1 MSTRSPRSRRPPT
14 GEEPPA
20 RRRRSPGGG
29 RTLLWLGLIVVMVV
43 AVGWALARGSFGDDD
58 PAPQEQ
64 AAPTS
69 TLLIREGLRR
79 EDVAALLDKETS
91 LSGDR
96 YLALTGPGARGRALA
111 GTDRPTSLEGFLF
124 PATYELPE
132 DATARDLVDLQVEA
146 YEANTADVN
155 YRYAQSRNL
164 TKYDVLTIAS
174 MIEREVAVARER
186 PLVASVIYNRLRAGM
201 RLDIDAT
208 VQYAVGEWKE
218 ELSYSDLNV
227 DSPYN
232 TRRYAGLPP
241 GPISNPGK
249 DSIRAAARPVRTPY
263 LYYVARNDGSG
274 RHYFS
279 STPEQ
284 FERDVQRSR
293 ANLAG

>member
-1 MSTRSPRSRRPPT
+1 VSTRSRPPRDAAR
-14 GEEPPA
+14 PDRP
-20 RRRRSPGGG
+20 RRRARGGGG
-29 RTLLWLGLIVVMVV
+29 RTLVWLAMIVLLVI
-43 AVGWALARGSFGDDD
+43 AVGWALARGSFGDD
-58 PAPQEQ
+58 PAPAPADQ
-64 AAPTS
+64 AAPDS

-79 EDVAALLDKETS
+79 EDIAALLDKETDI
-91 LSGDR
+91 SGER
-96 YLALTGPGARGRALA
+96 YLALTGPGPRGRALA

-124 PATYELPE
+124 PATYELAKG
-132 DATARDLVDLQVEA
+132 ATASGLVDMQLEA

-155 YRYAQSRNL
+155 YRYAERRNL
-164 TKYDVLTIAS
+164 TKYDVLIIAS

-208 VQYAVGEWKE
+208 VQYAVGQWKE
-218 ELSYSDLNV
+218 HLTGSDLAI

-232 TRRYAGLPP
+232 TRKFAGLPP

-249 DSIRAAARPVRTPY
+249 DSIRAAAHPVATDY
-263 LYYVARNDGSG
+263 LYYVARNDGTG

-279 STPEQ
+279 STPAQ
-284 FERDVQRSR
+284 FAQDVQKSR

>member
-1 MSTRSPRSRRPPT
+1 MSTRSRPPRDAAR
-14 GEEPPA
+14 PDRP
-20 RRRRSPGGG
+20 RRRARGGGG
-29 RTLLWLGLIVVMVV
+29 RTLIWLGLIVLLVI
-43 AVGWALARGSFGDDD
+43 AVGWALARGSFGDD
-58 PAPQEQ
+58 PAPAPADQ
-64 AAPTS
+64 AAGGS

-79 EDVAALLDKETS
+79 EDIAALLDKQTDI
-91 LSGDR
+91 SGER
-96 YLALTGPGARGRALA
+96 YLALTGPGPRGRALA

-124 PATYELPE
+124 PATYELAKE
-132 DATARDLVDLQVEA
+132 TTASGLIDMQLEA

-155 YRYAQSRNL
+155 YRYAERRNL
-164 TKYDVLTIAS
+164 TKYDVLIIAS

-208 VQYAVGEWKE
+208 VQYAVGQWKE
-218 ELSYSDLNV
+218 HLTASDLAI

-232 TRRYAGLPP
+232 TRKFAGLPP

-249 DSIRAAARPVRTPY
+249 DSIRAAAHPVETDY
-263 LYYVARNDGSG
+263 LYYVARNDGTG

-284 FERDVQRSR
+284 FAQDVQKSR